1 MVSADRF
8 THPAVYVLLSDAGTA
23 RRLMKKTFFW
33 SEASSVEARIGRA
46 RSNPFE
52 RVIERTP

>member
-1 MVSADRF
+1 MSTDRS
-8 THPAVYVLLSDAGTA
+8 THPAVYVLLSDASTA

-33 SEASSVEARIGRA
+33 SEAASVEARIGRA

-52 RVIERTP
+52 RVIEP